1 VLCYGPLALIL
12 ESPEKEVLMFS
23 YRIAKY
29 SFLITAMFL
38 AAAPAFGQADPEML
52 KDVLTGENLA
62 PAVAEFQVRQYILG
76 RIVPPPNPVSS
87 DAWTTE
93 ANHIRQH
100 VLRDVVFHGWPP
112 DWVNSPPK
120 FEEVGVIETGDG
132 YKLRKLRY
140 EIVPG
145 FFSAA
150 ILYEPDHLEGK
161 VPAILNVHGHVG
173 PEGKAVEF
181 KQKRCINY
189 AKHGIMA
196 LNLEWF
202 SYGELGNPENSHW
215 NGAHLDLVGSNELGL
230 FYLEMRRGLD
240 YLYNHPSVD
249 RSRLGVTGLSGGGWQ
264 TIILSSL
271 DERVRMA
278 MPVAG
283 FSSFRTRV
291 EVKEYGDLGDVEQ
304 SGTDLL
310 EGQDYTHLIAL
321 MAPRPTQLAYN
332 AEDNCC
338 FRAALVKPLIFDAI
352 APIYKLYGK
361 EDALG
366 WYENRDPG
374 THNYQQDNRE
384 QSYRFFTKVFGLPL
398 VDKEIP
404 VGPELKTYDE
414 LVVGLPKDNLTIL
427 SLARKLASEN
437 PRPPV
442 PSATVERAA
451 WAKAERKQL
460 AEVVRYKPVKI
471 NDAQAISMT
480 KHLGVETKSFIF
492 VMSNGLTAN
501 GVWLRAIG
509 IGDHAPVTVILNDAG
524 KKAAG
529 AEVADR
535 INRGEQVLAL
545 DLVFNGDA
553 WGRRSKAAAFTE
565 ILHGTGDRP
574 IGLQA
579 AQLIEVS
586 RWARQRSGARN
597 LRLEITGMRSQVA
610 GLVAAALE
618 PDLFAKVIVH
628 EGISSLG
635 FLLEKPVAFHEAPE
649 LFCLDL
655 YKKFDV
661 DRLALIAAPAEVSTE
676 KVMQIPSP

>member
-1 VLCYGPLALIL
+1 
-12 ESPEKEVLMFS
+12 MFS
-23 YRIAKY
+23 SRIAKY
-29 SFLITAMFL
+29 SFLVMAMFL
-38 AAAPAFGQADPEML
+38 AAASAFAQADPEML

-76 RIVPPPNPVSS
+76 RIAPPPNPVSS
-87 DAWTTE
+87 EAWTAE
-93 ANHIRQH
+93 ANRIRQH
-100 VLRDVVFHGWPP
+100 VLRDVVFHGWPA
-112 DWVNSPPK
+112 DWVNSPPR

>member
-1 VLCYGPLALIL
+1 
-12 ESPEKEVLMFS
+12 
-23 YRIAKY
+23 
-29 SFLITAMFL
+29 
-38 AAAPAFGQADPEML
+38 
-52 KDVLTGENLA
+52 
-62 PAVAEFQVRQYILG
+62 
-76 RIVPPPNPVSS
+76 
-87 DAWTTE
+87 
-93 ANHIRQH
+93 
-100 VLRDVVFHGWPP
+100 
-112 DWVNSPPK
+112 
-120 FEEVGVIETGDG
+120 
-132 YKLRKLRY
+132 
-140 EIVPG
+140 
-145 FFSAA
+145 
-150 ILYEPDHLEGK
+150 
-161 VPAILNVHGHVG
+161 
-173 PEGKAVEF
+173 
-181 KQKRCINY
+181 
-189 AKHGIMA
+189 
-196 LNLEWF
+196 
-202 SYGELGNPENSHW
+202 
-215 NGAHLDLVGSNELGL
+215 
-230 FYLEMRRGLD
+230 
-240 YLYNHPSVD
+240 
-249 RSRLGVTGLSGGGWQ
+249 
-264 TIILSSL
+264 
-271 DERVRMA
+271 
-278 MPVAG
+278 
-283 FSSFRTRV
+283 
-291 EVKEYGDLGDVEQ
+291 
-304 SGTDLL
+304 
-310 EGQDYTHLIAL
+310 

>member
-1 VLCYGPLALIL
+1 
-12 ESPEKEVLMFS
+12 MFIG
-23 YRIAKY
+23 RIVKY
-29 SFLITAMFL
+29 SFLAIAVFL
-38 AAAPAFGQADPEML
+38 VAGSAFGQADPEML
-52 KDVLTGENLA
+52 KDVLGAENLP
-62 PAVAEFQVRQYILG
+62 PAVSAFQVRQYILG
-76 RIVPPPNPVSS
+76 RIASPPNPQSS
-87 DAWTTE
+87 EAWTAE
-93 ANHIRQH
+93 AKRIREH
-100 VLRDVVFHGWPP
+100 VLRDVVFHGWPS

-120 FEEVGVIETGDG
+120 FEEVAVIETGNG

-145 FFSAA
+145 FYSAA

-161 VPAILNVHGHVG
+161 VPAILNVNGHVG
-173 PEGKAVEF
+173 PEGKAVEY

-189 AKHGIMA
+189 AKRGIMA

-202 SYGELGNPENSHW
+202 SFGELGQPENSHW
-215 NGAHLDLVGSNELGL
+215 NGAHLDLVGFNELGL
-230 FYLEMRRGLD
+230 FYLEMLRGLD
-240 YLYNHPSVD
+240 YLYDHPNVD
-249 RSRLGVTGLSGGGWQ
+249 RNRLAVTGLSGGGWQ

-291 EVKEYGDLGDVEQ
+291 EVKEHGDLGDVEQ
-304 SGTDLL
+304 AGTDMLD
-310 EGQDYTHLIAL
+310 GQDYTHLIAM

-332 AEDNCC
+332 AEDDCC
-338 FRAALVKPLIFDAI
+338 FRAGLVKPLIFDAI
-352 APIYKLYGK
+352 VPIYKLYGR

-366 WYENRDPG
+366 WHENRDPG

-384 QSYRFFTKVFGLPL
+384 QSYHFFTKVFGLP
-398 VDKEIP
+398 VADQEIP

-414 LVVGLPKDNLTIL
+414 LVVGLPKNNLTIL
-427 SLARKLASEN
+427 GLARKLASDHQ
-437 PRPPV
+437 RPPV
-442 PSATVERAA
+442 PSATGERAA
-451 WAKAERKQL
+451 WAKSERKEL
-460 AEVVRYKPVKI
+460 AEVVRYKPVKVD
-471 NDAQAISMT
+471 DAQAIAIT
-480 KHLGVETKSFIF
+480 KHLGVETKSFLF
-492 VMSNGLTAN
+492 PMSNGLTIN

-529 AEVADR
+529 REVSDR

-545 DLVFNGDA
+545 DLLFTGDA
-553 WGRRSKAAAFTE
+553 WGKDPGADDYTE
-565 ILHGTGDRP
+565 VLHGTGDRP

-579 AQLIEVS
+579 AQLIAAS
-586 RWARQRSGARN
+586 RWALQRSGARN
-597 LRLEITGMRSQVA
+597 LRLEVTGMRTQVA
-610 GLVAAALE
+610 GLIAAALE
-618 PDLFAKVIVH
+618 PNLFAKVVVH

-635 FLLEKPVAFHEAPE
+635 YLLEKPVAFDEAPE

-661 DRLALIAAPAEVSTE
+661 DRLDVIAAPAEVTTE
-676 KVMQIPSP
+676 KVLQIPPPSPGR